1 VSRGCEFALLTG
13 SGGSRIAAAG
23 AARTETRRGTQGS
36 VVAVMHIDLGNLVF
50 LIAMVVALVLLL
62 ITVVLDDIVGGVLD
76 SLHIGIDVGGV
87 AIAPIA
93 LGFVSM
99 FGIGGL
105 FGTTVIGMES
115 GLASVLGAGTGAVG
129 AFIVYG
135 MFRILTRSE
144 GPQAYS
150 ISDLVG
156 VTGRV
161 VVGIPK
167 GRHGE
172 VVVSFAGVSQKRTA
186 TSDEAIK
193 SGATVK
199 IVDIAG
205 SVLVVEP
212 AASAVK
218 PNEPS

>member
-1 VSRGCEFALLTG
+1 
-13 SGGSRIAAAG
+13 
-23 AARTETRRGTQGS
+23 
-36 VVAVMHIDLGNLVF
+36 VVELVHIDLGNFVF
-50 LIAMVVALVLLL
+50 LIAMVTALVLLL
-62 ITVVLDDIVGGVLD
+62 STVVLDDIVGGVLD

-87 AIAPIA
+87 SIAPIA
-93 LGFVSM
+93 LGFVAM
-99 FGIGGL
+99 FGVGGL

-115 GLASVLGAGTGAVG
+115 GPASLVGAAAGTAGALV
-129 AFIVYG
+129 VYG
-135 MFRILTRSE
+135 MFSLLTRSE

-172 VVVSFAGVSQKRTA
+172 VVVSYAGVSQKRTA
-186 TSDEAIK
+186 TSDHNIQ
-193 SGATVK
+193 SGATVR

-205 SVLVVEP
+205 SILVVEP
-212 AASAVK
+212 AGPATK
-218 PNEPS
+218 PTANQQ